1 MVKRHFLCVGL
12 LFLAAGQPNQAED
25 SARTFL
31 TTSFQVTSAEVD
43 RIYAGQVVVRTLA
56 ATDPR
61 EVATLGVMR
70 IRVTPEF
77 YAERLADI
85 VTFKRTDDILQIG
98 TFGAAPAVTDLADLT
113 LDEWDVRKLR
123 DCEVGN
129 CAVQLSADA
138 IGRFRKDV
146 DWQRPDAQ
154 AQTNRVMRQ
163 MLVEYVTRYRDVGTA
178 ASMQY
183 ADQNETVD
191 VGREFASLLE
201 ADAEMWQ
208 HFGDLRRH
216 LLRYPMEHTP
226 ETTDTLYWSKERVSR
241 RLVVSVT
248 HLAISR
254 TTYGPA
260 AYAIASKQ
268 IYGTHYFDASLGL
281 TVLVRDRSVS
291 SPATYV
297 VYLNRSRVDIFD
309 GLFGGIARTIVSAR
323 ARSLVAT
330 QLGRLQRSM
339 EHQFA
344 HQPQPFGVESR

>member
-1 MVKRHFLCVGL
+1 MVRRHWLCVGL
-12 LFLAAGQPNQAED
+12 LLLAGGLPNQAQD
-25 SARTFL
+25 PARTFL
-31 TTSFQVTSAEVD
+31 ATSFKVTSAEMD
-43 RIYAGQVVVRTLA
+43 QIDAGHVVVRSLGA
-56 ATDPR
+56 ADPR
-61 EVATLGVMR
+61 EVATLGIVR

-85 VTFKRTDDILQIG
+85 VTFKRTDDIVQIG
-98 TFGAAPAVTDLADLT
+98 TFSTTPAVTDVADLT

-123 DCEVGN
+123 ECRVGN
-129 CAVQLSADA
+129 CALQLSADA
-138 IGRFRKDV
+138 IDRFRRDV

-163 MLVEYVTRYRDVGTA
+163 MLVDYVTRYRDAGAA

-201 ADAEMWQ
+201 ADVEMWQ

-216 LLRYPMEHTP
+216 LLHYPMEHTP

-254 TTYGPA
+254 TTHGPA

-309 GLFGGIARTIVSAR
+309 GLLGGIARTIVSSR

-330 QLGRLQRSM
+330 QLGRLQQSM
-339 EHQFA
+339 ELQFA
-344 HQPQPFGVESR
+344 HPAPPSE